1 MAGPGE
7 PPAESPAER
16 SAESLSGPSAESP
29 AGPPAESLAG
39 APAES
44 SAGVRAGASAESSA
58 GAQVPPSVLRS
69 WDQAEARLFPLVMAQ
84 PEVYEQA
91 LGLVRQLLE
100 RLRETCP
107 DLPALLAAHERG
119 ADLVADVP
127 AAEAAGGF
135 GARAE
140 VIAAA
145 ACAMRY
151 RELVALITARRR
163 VAALDRARADGLAWT
178 VVEESGSQDR
188 APYVPYQRVE
198 AEVGSGRAV
207 IVSIGPDETLS
218 RAVYRLDAGRV
229 DIASGALSI
238 GDELGSYLDPA
249 DLAAALRQAQ
259 A

>member
-1 MAGPGE
+1 MVGPGE
-7 PPAESPAER
+7 PPAESPDKPPAEFPAGPPAEA
-16 SAESLSGPSAESP
+16 SAESPARPSAESP
-29 AGPPAESLAG
+29 AGL
-39 APAES
+39 
-44 SAGVRAGASAESSA
+44 R
-58 GAQVPPSVLRS
+58 VPPSVLRS

-84 PEVYEQA
+84 PEVYEYA

-119 ADLVADVP
+119 ADLVADVS
-127 AAEAAGGF
+127 AAEAAGG
-135 GARAE
+135 RAE

-151 RELVALITARRR
+151 RELVALTTARRR
-163 VAALDRARADGLAWT
+163 VAALERARAEGLAWT

-198 AEVGSGRAV
+198 AEVSSGRAV

-218 RAVYRLDAGRV
+218 RAVYRLDAGQV
-229 DIASGALSI
+229 DVASGALSI

-249 DLAAALRQAQ
+249 GLEAALRQAQ
-259 A
+259 AQ

>member
-1 MAGPGE
+1 MAGPVE
-7 PPAESPAER
+7 PPAEPPPGEPAEPP
-16 SAESLSGPSAESP
+16 AEPL
-29 AGPPAESLAG
+29 AGPPAEPLA
-39 APAES
+39 AMPAEPP
-44 SAGVRAGASAESSA
+44 AGP
-58 GAQVPPSVLRS
+58 QVPPSVLRS

-84 PEVYEQA
+84 PEVYELA

-100 RLRETCP
+100 RLRETCG

-119 ADLVADVP
+119 ADLVADVS

-135 GARAE
+135 GVRAE

-163 VAALDRARADGLAWT
+163 VAALERARAEGLAWT
-178 VVEESGSQDR
+178 VVEESGSPDR

-218 RAVYRLDAGRV
+218 RAVYRLDAGQV
-229 DIASGALSI
+229 DLASGALSI

-249 DLAAALRQAQ
+249 DLEAALRQVQ

>member
-7 PPAESPAER
+7 PPAES
-16 SAESLSGPSAESP
+16 
-29 AGPPAESLAG
+29 
-39 APAES
+39 
-44 SAGVRAGASAESSA
+44 SAGI
-58 GAQVPPSVLRS
+58 QVPPSVLRS

-119 ADLVADVP
+119 ADLLADVP
-127 AAEAAGGF
+127 AAEAAGGFGGF

-178 VVEESGSQDR
+178 VVEESGAQDR

-218 RAVYRLDAGRV
+218 RAVYRLDAGQV
-229 DIASGALSI
+229 DVASGALSI

-249 DLAAALRQAQ
+249 DLEAALRQAQ

>member
-1 MAGPGE
+1 MAGPDE
-7 PPAESPAER
+7 PSTE
-16 SAESLSGPSAESP
+16 
-29 AGPPAESLAG
+29 
-39 APAES
+39 
-44 SAGVRAGASAESSA
+44 
-58 GAQVPPSVLRS
+58 AQVPPSVLRS

-84 PEVYEQA
+84 PEVYELA

-107 DLPALLAAHERG
+107 DVPALLAAHERG
-119 ADLVADVP
+119 ADLVADVSV
-127 AAEAAGGF
+127 AEAAGG
-135 GARAE
+135 RAE

-151 RELVALITARRR
+151 RELVALITAQRR
-163 VAALDRARADGLAWT
+163 VAALDRARVAGLAWT
-178 VVEESGSQDR
+178 VVEESGSPDR

-218 RAVYRLDAGRV
+218 RAVYRLDAGQV
-229 DIASGALSI
+229 DVASGALSI
-238 GDELGSYLDPA
+238 GDELGSYLNPA
-249 DLAAALRQAQ
+249 DLEAALRQVQ

>member
-1 MAGPGE
+1 MAGQDE
-7 PPAESPAER
+7 PPSEAPAESPVEPR
-16 SAESLSGPSAESP
+16 P
-29 AGPPAESLAG
+29 ESLAG
-39 APAES
+39 P
-44 SAGVRAGASAESSA
+44 SAESSA

-100 RLRETCP
+100 RLRETCL

-119 ADLVADVP
+119 ADLVADVS
-127 AAEAAGGF
+127 AVEAAGGF
-135 GARAE
+135 GVRAG

-151 RELVALITARRR
+151 RELVALITAQRR
-163 VAALDRARADGLAWT
+163 VAALDQARVAGLAWT
-178 VVEESGSQDR
+178 VVEESGSPDR

-198 AEVGSGRAV
+198 AEVGTGRAV
-207 IVSIGPDETLS
+207 VVSIGPDETLS
-218 RAVYRLDAGRV
+218 RAIYRLDAGQV
-229 DIASGALSI
+229 DVASGTLSI

-249 DLAAALRQAQ
+249 DLEAALQRAR